1 MTETSAK
8 PLKLLIKHHRNPK
21 AGHHH
26 GGAWKIAYA
35 DFVTAMMAFFLLLWL
50 LGMVNVS
57 KLKGVAEYF
66 RTPLL
71 DSPPP
76 VRQKQ
81 AEIPPLVP
89 PAQLLRQR
97 VQQVIAAN
105 PALVALGPQVLL
117 DVSDDGLRIQLLD
130 TQDRPMFERG
140 SARLQPYAKTLLQ
153 SLAVVLN
160 DTARPVVISGH
171 TDATPYAGG
180 ERGYSNWELSSDR
193 AHAARRELVAGHLRE
208 SAVAKVE
215 GLGAAQL
222 WVSSDPF
229 DPRNRRISLWVQLPA
244 PR

>member
-1 MTETSAK
+1 MPQNA
-8 PLKLLIKHHRNPK
+8 PPPKLLIKHHRSPK
-21 AGHHH
+21 GGHHH

-71 DSPPP
+71 GSPPVVVDRSEPPP
-76 VRQKQ
+76 VV
-81 AEIPPLVP
+81 LP
-89 PAQLLRQR
+89 PAQRLRQR
-97 VQQVIAAN
+97 LQQVMANN
-105 PALVALGPQVLL
+105 PALVGLGPQVLL

-130 TQDRPMFERG
+130 TSDRPMFERG

-153 SLAVVLN
+153 ALAVVLN
-160 DTARPVVISGH
+160 DTASPVIISGH
-171 TDATPYAGG
+171 TDAMPYAGG

-208 SAVAKVE
+208 TAVAKVE
-215 GLGAAQL
+215 GLGASQL

-244 PR
+244 AQR